1 MVVANKSDLD
11 HDPLLPRES
20 LEATVT
26 FDWENGYVESSASTG
41 VNINK
46 IFRELLQ
53 QTKCLHD
60 FGTGN
65 RGTGTVPPPSSLSS
79 AFSRASI
86 TSSRRPPRGQ
96 STESALRRR
105 QSLPAVPAGMFDDD
119 PTSRL
124 NRQDSAARRP
134 QRGSGRTTPQSVSRK
149 NSDSNNGLAVDQQR
163 KPSFSFAP
171 RRSSLAAIRRDSCKI
186 S

>member
-1 MVVANKSDLD
+1 MVVANKSDLEP
-11 HDPLLPRES
+11 DPLLPRETM
-20 LEATVT
+20 EATVT
-26 FDWENGYVESSASTG
+26 FDWENGYVESSASSG

-53 QTKCLHD
+53 QTKSLHD
-60 FGTGN
+60 FGAN
-65 RGTGTVPPPSSLSS
+65 RGTGTVPPSSLTS

-86 TSSRRPPRGQ
+86 TSRRPRGQ

-119 PTSRL
+119 PTRL
-124 NRQDSAARRP
+124 NRQDSAAARRP
-134 QRGSGRTTPQSVSRK
+134 QRGSGRTTPQNVSRK
-149 NSDSNNGLAVDQQR
+149 NSDSNNGHSVDQQR

>member
-1 MVVANKSDLD
+1 MVVANKSDLEP
-11 HDPLLPRES
+11 DPLLPRES

-26 FDWENGYVESSASTG
+26 FDWENGYVESSASSG

-60 FGTGN
+60 FGAN
-65 RGTGTVPPPSSLSS
+65 RGAGTVPPSSLTS
-79 AFSRASI
+79 AFARASI
-86 TSSRRPPRGQ
+86 TSRRPRGQ

-119 PTSRL
+119 PTRL
-124 NRQDSAARRP
+124 NRQDSAAAARRP

-149 NSDSNNGLAVDQQR
+149 NSDSNNGHGVDQQR